1 MSANGMARP
10 CSDREM
16 KYPGPSRN
24 IRYLVAIGDEAT
36 SASDCKTIPIYE
48 CTPNG
53 RAWIRAV
60 SRI

>member
-1 MSANGMARP
+1 MDCPGR
-10 CSDREM
+10 CFDREM

-48 CTPNG
+48 YTPNG